1 MGEKVDEKIRIQ
13 ALAKIYEGKSL
24 RAIASE
30 LGVSKSVVGQWK
42 KESEQSINASL
53 NKNKV
58 VKEVAN
64 LQQAKVKAQDIKVSD
79 RYSEYV
85 DTLRT
90 SKDRQGK
97 WAGAV
102 TETGIR
108 ALKFAN
114 KFLAKVEKQ
123 EKLTKGDMELI
134 KLIPTLLSSSAAAI
148 KSAGEAEDRAY
159 SLELIA
165 TKLDELPHQIKAN
178 NRASNPRTVVAN
190 D

>member
-1 MGEKVDEKIRIQ
+1 MGKKADEKIKIQ

-30 LGVSKSVVGQWK
+30 LGISKSLVGQWK
-42 KESEQSINASL
+42 KDYEQANNVNL
-53 NKNKV
+53 KKNKV
-58 VKEVAN
+58 VEEVSV
-64 LQQAKVKAQDIKVSD
+64 LQKAKAQDIKVSD

-123 EKLTKGDMELI
+123 EKLTKEDMELI

-165 TKLDELPHQIKAN
+165 TKLDELPHQIKAD